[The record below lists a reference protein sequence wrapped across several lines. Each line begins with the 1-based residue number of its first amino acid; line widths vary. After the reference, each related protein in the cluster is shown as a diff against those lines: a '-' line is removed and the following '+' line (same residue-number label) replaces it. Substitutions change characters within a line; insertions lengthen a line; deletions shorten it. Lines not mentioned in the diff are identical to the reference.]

1 MKRRF
6 SSFIGM
12 ILVCAVTMA
21 QTSISLLPK
30 PQLYKDTGKNFTMGK
45 VKLST
50 PVLRPEWE
58 VFIMNAGGEIVEHSS
73 SVIEVELVPSIE
85 EARLNRAEAY
95 RLSVSNK
102 RIKIEAVTE
111 QGVYWAMQTLRQLER
126 KKGKR
131 SSVAGCEI
139 VDWPAFRIRGFMQ
152 DVGRSYISMEE
163 LKREIEILSRFKINV
178 FHWHL
183 TENQAWRLESK
194 IFPML
199 NDSVNTIRMPGKYY
213 TLEEARDL
221 VDFCKKHQV
230 LLIPEIDMPGHSAAF
245 VRAFRHDM
253 QSPEGMKILKLL
265 LDEVCETFD
274 VPYLHIGTDEVEFT
288 NPHFVPEMVAY
299 VRSKGKKVISWN
311 PGWHYKPGEIDM
323 THLWSY
329 RGKAQPG
336 IPAIDSKF
344 HYLNHFDVFGDIV
357 ALYNSRIYD
366 QAEGSED
373 IAGTILALWHD
384 RLIDNEWNLVI
395 ENGLYPNMLAIAE
408 RAWRGGGTEY
418 FDGLGTILPPED
430 TEAFKEFADFEK
442 RMLWH
447 KEHTFKGYPFA
458 YVKQTNVKWNITD
471 AFPNGG
477 DMDKVFPPEQELK
490 DTYHYNGNTYGVR
503 QAIGAGIYLRHVWG
517 DMVPA
522 FYADPKENHTAYAYT
537 WVYSPKDQE
546 VGLWAEF
553 QNYSRSE
560 MDLAP
565 LPGKWDYKGS
575 RIWINGHEILP
586 PVWTATHKVKSYEAP
601 LGNENCVGRL
611 PLAVHLNK
619 GWNKVFL
626 KLPIGKFKMDETRLV
641 KWMFTTVFVTLDG
654 EEAVEGLIY
663 SPEKQRK

>member
-12 ILVCAVTMA
+12 ILVCAVTIA

-85 EARLNRAEAY
+85 EARLNGAEAY

-565 LPGKWDYKGS
+565 LPDKWDYKGS
-575 RIWINGHEILP
+575 RIWINDREILP
-586 PVWTATHKVKSYEAP
+586 PVWTATHKVKSYEVP
-601 LGNENCVGRL
+601 LGNENCVGRV

-626 KLPIGKFKMDETRLV
+626 KLPIGKFKMAETRLV
-641 KWMFTTVFVTLDG
+641 KWMFTCLLYTSDAAD
-654 EEAVEGLIY
+654 E
-663 SPEKQRK
+663 

>member
-12 ILVCAVTMA
+12 ILVCAVTIA

-85 EARLNRAEAY
+85 EARLNGAEAY

-490 DTYHYNGNTYGVR
+490 DIYHYNGNTYGVR

-565 LPGKWDYKGS
+565 LPDKWDYKGS
-575 RIWINGHEILP
+575 RIWINDREILP
-586 PVWTATHKVKSYEAP
+586 PVWTATHKVKSYEVP
-601 LGNENCVGRL
+601 LGNENCVGRV

-626 KLPIGKFKMDETRLV
+626 KLPIGKFKMAETRLV
-641 KWMFTTVFVTLDG
+641 KWMFTCLLYT
-654 EEAVEGLIY
+654 
-663 SPEKQRK
+663 SPSPRDA

>member
-12 ILVCAVTMA
+12 ILVCAVTIA

-85 EARLNRAEAY
+85 EARLNGAEAY

-329 RGKAQPG
+329 RGKAQSG

-565 LPGKWDYKGS
+565 LPDKWDYKGS
-575 RIWINGHEILP
+575 RIWINDREILP
-586 PVWTATHKVKSYEAP
+586 PVWTATHKVKSYEVP
-601 LGNENCVGRL
+601 LGNENCVGRV

-626 KLPIGKFKMDETRLV
+626 KLPIGKFKMAETRLV
-641 KWMFTTVFVTLDG
+641 KWMFTAVFVTPDG
-654 EEAVEGLIY
+654 ERAVEGLIY
-663 SPEKQRK
+663 SPDKQK

>member
-85 EARLNRAEAY
+85 EARLNGAEAY

-517 DMVPA
+517 TFVPG
-522 FYADPKENHTAYAYT
+522 FYADPKEDHTAYAYT

-565 LPGKWDYKGS
+565 LPDKWDYKGS
-575 RIWINGHEILP
+575 RIWINDREILP
-586 PVWTATHKVKSYEAP
+586 PVWTATHKVKSYEVP
-601 LGNENCVGRL
+601 LGNENCVGRV

-626 KLPIGKFKMDETRLV
+626 KLPIGKFKMAETRLV
-641 KWMFTTVFVTLDG
+641 KWMFTAVFVTPDG
-654 EEAVEGLIY
+654 ERAVEGLIY
-663 SPEKQRK
+663 SPDKQK

>member
-12 ILVCAVTMA
+12 ILVCAVTIA

-85 EARLNRAEAY
+85 EARLNGAEAY

-288 NPHFVPEMVAY
+288 NPHFVPEIVAY

-490 DTYHYNGNTYGVR
+490 DIYHYNGNTYGVR

-565 LPGKWDYKGS
+565 LPDKWDYKGS
-575 RIWINGHEILP
+575 RIWINDREILP
-586 PVWTATHKVKSYEAP
+586 PVWTATHKVKSYEVP
-601 LGNENCVGRL
+601 LGNENCVGRV
-611 PLAVHLNK
+611 PLAGHLNK

-626 KLPIGKFKMDETRLV
+626 KLPIGKFKMAETRLV
-641 KWMFTTVFVTLDG
+641 KWMFTAVFVTPDG
-654 EEAVEGLIY
+654 ERAVEGLIY
-663 SPEKQRK
+663 SPDKQK

>member
-12 ILVCAVTMA
+12 ILVCAVTIA

-85 EARLNRAEAY
+85 EARLNGAEAY

-344 HYLNHFDVFGDIV
+344 HYLNHFDGFGDIV

-490 DTYHYNGNTYGVR
+490 DIYHYNGNTYGVR

-565 LPGKWDYKGS
+565 LPDKWDYKGS
-575 RIWINGHEILP
+575 RIWINDREILP
-586 PVWTATHKVKSYEAP
+586 PVWTATHKVKSYEVP
-601 LGNENCVGRL
+601 LGNENCVGRV

-626 KLPIGKFKMDETRLV
+626 KLPIGKFKMAETRLV
-641 KWMFTTVFVTLDG
+641 KWMFTAVFVTPDG
-654 EEAVEGLIY
+654 ERAVEGLIY
-663 SPEKQRK
+663 SPDKQK

>member
-12 ILVCAVTMA
+12 ILVCAVTIA

-85 EARLNRAEAY
+85 EARLNGAEAY

-111 QGVYWAMQTLRQLER
+111 QGVYWAMQTLRQLEQ

-199 NDSVNTIRMPGKYY
+199 NDSVNTIRMLGKYY

-490 DTYHYNGNTYGVR
+490 DIYHYNGNTYGVR

-546 VGLWAEF
+546 VGLWVEF

-575 RIWINGHEILP
+575 RIWINGCEILP
-586 PVWTATHKVKSYEAP
+586 PVWTATHKVKSYEVP
-601 LGNENCVGRL
+601 LGNENCVGRV

-626 KLPIGKFKMDETRLV
+626 KLPIGKFKMAETRLV
-641 KWMFTTVFVTLDG
+641 KWMFTAVFVTPDG
-654 EEAVEGLIY
+654 ERAVEGLIY
-663 SPEKQRK
+663 SPDKQK

>member
-1 MKRRF
+1 MKRWF

-12 ILVCAVTMA
+12 ILVCAVTIA

-85 EARLNRAEAY
+85 EARLNGAEAY

-565 LPGKWDYKGS
+565 LPDKWDYKGS
-575 RIWINGHEILP
+575 RIWINDREILP
-586 PVWTATHKVKSYEAP
+586 PVWTATHKVKSYEVP
-601 LGNENCVGRL
+601 LGNENCVGRV

-626 KLPIGKFKMDETRLV
+626 KLPIGKFKMAETRLV
-641 KWMFTTVFVTLDG
+641 KWMFTAVFVTPDG
-654 EEAVEGLIY
+654 ERAVEGLIY
-663 SPEKQRK
+663 SPDKQK

>member
-12 ILVCAVTMA
+12 ILVCAVTIA

-85 EARLNRAEAY
+85 EARLNGAEAY

-565 LPGKWDYKGS
+565 LPDKWDYKGS
-575 RIWINGHEILP
+575 RIWINDREILP
-586 PVWTATHKVKSYEAP
+586 PVWTATHKVKSYEVP
-601 LGNENCVGRL
+601 LGNENCVGRV

-626 KLPIGKFKMDETRLV
+626 SCLSASLRWLRRV
-641 KWMFTTVFVTLDG
+641 L
-654 EEAVEGLIY
+654 
-663 SPEKQRK
+663 

>member
-12 ILVCAVTMA
+12 ILVCAVTIA

-85 EARLNRAEAY
+85 EARLNGAEAY

-230 LLIPEIDMPGHSAAF
+230 LLIPEIDMPGHSCCLCA
-245 VRAFRHDM
+245 
-253 QSPEGMKILKLL
+253 
-265 LDEVCETFD
+265 C
-274 VPYLHIGTDEVEFT
+274 
-288 NPHFVPEMVAY
+288 
-299 VRSKGKKVISWN
+299 
-311 PGWHYKPGEIDM
+311 
-323 THLWSY
+323 
-329 RGKAQPG
+329 
-336 IPAIDSKF
+336 
-344 HYLNHFDVFGDIV
+344 
-357 ALYNSRIYD
+357 
-366 QAEGSED
+366 
-373 IAGTILALWHD
+373 
-384 RLIDNEWNLVI
+384 
-395 ENGLYPNMLAIAE
+395 
-408 RAWRGGGTEY
+408 
-418 FDGLGTILPPED
+418 
-430 TEAFKEFADFEK
+430 
-442 RMLWH
+442 
-447 KEHTFKGYPFA
+447 
-458 YVKQTNVKWNITD
+458 
-471 AFPNGG
+471 
-477 DMDKVFPPEQELK
+477 FPP
-490 DTYHYNGNTYGVR
+490 
-503 QAIGAGIYLRHVWG
+503 
-517 DMVPA
+517 
-522 FYADPKENHTAYAYT
+522 
-537 WVYSPKDQE
+537 
-546 VGLWAEF
+546 
-553 QNYSRSE
+553 
-560 MDLAP
+560 
-565 LPGKWDYKGS
+565 
-575 RIWINGHEILP
+575 
-586 PVWTATHKVKSYEAP
+586 
-601 LGNENCVGRL
+601 
-611 PLAVHLNK
+611 
-619 GWNKVFL
+619 
-626 KLPIGKFKMDETRLV
+626 
-641 KWMFTTVFVTLDG
+641 
-654 EEAVEGLIY
+654 
-663 SPEKQRK
+663 

>member
-12 ILVCAVTMA
+12 ILVCAVTIA

-85 EARLNRAEAY
+85 EARLNGAEAY

-344 HYLNHFDVFGDIV
+344 HYLNHSDVFGDIV

-565 LPGKWDYKGS
+565 LPDKWDYKGS
-575 RIWINGHEILP
+575 RIWINDREILP
-586 PVWTATHKVKSYEAP
+586 PVWTATHKVKSYEVP
-601 LGNENCVGRL
+601 LGNENCVGRV

-626 KLPIGKFKMDETRLV
+626 KLPIGKFKMAETRLV
-641 KWMFTTVFVTLDG
+641 KWMFTAVFVTPDG
-654 EEAVEGLIY
+654 ERAVEGLIY
-663 SPEKQRK
+663 SPDKQK